1 MYLLVTKGIIRV
13 KHKFMKKLVALLFI
27 IMSLNAVSQE
37 LQPTENEALLN
48 VYVENEKSMP
58 MEGQPV
64 SFIGL
69 KSKKTFSGV
78 TNAEGKFSILVPEG
92 DTYEVKYKAFTEDE
106 KFSSLDIP
114 SMAGLINF
122 DYTITVELPKV
133 YTLDN
138 VFFDSGKSSLRA
150 ESYKE
155 LNELAEYMKAKK
167 SLVIEIAGHTDNVG
181 SSESNQKL
189 SEARANEVRNYLIKK
204 GIPAERVQAKGYGHT
219 QPVAS
224 NDNEAGRQKNRR
236 TEVRIIK
243 E

>member
-1 MYLLVTKGIIRV
+1 
-13 KHKFMKKLVALLFI
+13 MKKLIAALFI
-27 IMSLNAVSQE
+27 ILSMNAFAQD

-48 VYVENEKSMP
+48 VYVENEKKQP
-58 MEGQPV
+58 LEGQPV
-64 SFIGL
+64 SFIGV
-69 KSKKTFSGV
+69 KSKRKFSGV
-78 TNAEGKFSILVPEG
+78 TNADGKFHILVPEG

-138 VFFDSGKSSLRA
+138 VFFDSGKSTLRA

-155 LNELAEYMKAKK
+155 LNELAEFMMVKK
-167 SLVIEIAGHTDNVG
+167 SLVIEIAGHTDNTG
-181 SSESNQKL
+181 NPESNQNL
-189 SEARANEVRNYLIKK
+189 SEARANEVKNYLVKK
-204 GIPAERVQAKGYGHT
+204 GISAERIQAKGYGDT
-219 QPVAS
+219 QPIQA
-224 NDNEAGRQKNRR
+224 NDSEAGRQKNRR

>member
-1 MYLLVTKGIIRV
+1 
-13 KHKFMKKLVALLFI
+13 MKKILFI
-27 IMSLNAVSQE
+27 ILYVVSAGAYAQE

-48 VYVENEKSMP
+48 VFVENEKKQP
-58 MEGQPV
+58 LEGQPV
-64 SFIGL
+64 SFVGV

-78 TNAEGKFSILVPEG
+78 TKADGKFSILVPEG
-92 DTYEVKYKAFTEDE
+92 DTYDVKYKAFTEDE
-106 KFSSLDIP
+106 KFSSVDIP

-150 ESYKE
+150 ESFKE
-155 LNELAEYMKAKK
+155 LNELAEFMKSKK

-181 SSESNQKL
+181 NPESNQKL

-204 GIPAERVQAKGYGHT
+204 GVAADRIQAKGYGDT
-219 QPVAS
+219 QPIAS
-224 NDNEAGRQKNRR
+224 NDSDAGRQKNRR